1 MTYNRKGVSA
11 LEKNQAENDWK
22 HCVGLRAVSSRVV
35 RNGLHAQDWK
45 EGGSWQIPEAQVF
58 QAVERA
64 RVNALRQEGT
74 SIPQDWQESD
84 TGMD

>member
-35 RNGLHAQDWK
+35 RNGLPGK
-45 EGGSWQIPEAQVF
+45 VTLEGQ
-58 QAVERA
+58 
-64 RVNALRQEGT
+64 T
-74 SIPQDWQESD
+74 
-84 TGMD
+84 